1 MRCAVAAPQNPE
13 TNPFARQNHRGGLAR
28 WIPLIATLRGYQRG
42 WIWRDLAAGL
52 ALTALLVPVGM
63 SYAAASG
70 LPAIYGLYATIV
82 PLIAYAVF
90 GPSRIMVLGPDSAL
104 VGLIAATILP
114 LSAGNPEKAVALASM
129 LAVLSG
135 LLCIAAGL
143 AKFGFITDLL
153 SKPVRDGYINGIAL
167 TVLVGQLPKVLG
179 FSVSPGSFLAETGDL
194 LQGIGSGQIHP
205 MACVI
210 GLSCL
215 AVILGFRRWAPAV
228 PGVLIAVAGATI
240 LVSWLSGPIREGIAV
255 IGPLPQ
261 GLPQF
266 RIPAVSPAEIGEL
279 FAAAVA
285 IALVSFT
292 DMSAVS
298 RAFAH
303 RTGAEVDSNQEILAL
318 GAANAATGLFS
329 GFPVSSSM
337 SRTPV
342 AESAGAKTQVTGL
355 VGALCVALLL
365 LFAPGLLSHLP
376 QAALGAVVVAACL
389 SLVEIRSVL
398 RLYRLRRDEFVL
410 SLACFLGVVL
420 LGVMPGIFIAV
431 SLSLLAFIWRAW
443 QPYSAVMG
451 YVEALGSYHD
461 ISRHP
466 EAKCVDGLVLFRW
479 DAPLFFANAELFR
492 KRVLRAVSHA
502 PTPVRRVVVAAE
514 PITDVDMTAA
524 GVLAE
529 LDAALHEARM
539 DLCFAEMKGPVKDRL
554 KRYGLFNRLG
564 VENFFPTIEQAVE
577 HYLSLHKIDGP
588 A

>member
-28 WIPLIATLRGYQRG
+28 WIPLIATVRGYQRG
-42 WIWRDLAAGL
+42 WLWRDLAAGL

-179 FSVSPGSFLAETGDL
+179 FSVSPGSFPAETGDL

-215 AVILGFRRWAPAV
+215 AVILGFRRWAPMV

-240 LVSWLSGPIREGIAV
+240 LVPWLSAPIREGIAV

-266 RIPAVSPAEIGEL
+266 RIPDVSFAEIGKL

-303 RTGAEVDSNQEILAL
+303 RTGGEVDSNQEILAL
-318 GAANAATGLFS
+318 GAANAAAGLFS

-342 AESAGAKTQVTGL
+342 AEAAGAKTQVTGL
-355 VGALCVALLL
+355 VGALSVALLL
-365 LFAPGLLSHLP
+365 IAAPGLLSHLP
-376 QAALGAVVVAACL
+376 HAALGAVVVAACL

-410 SLACFLGVVL
+410 SMACFLGVVL
-420 LGVMPGIFIAV
+420 LGVIPGIFIAV
-431 SLSLLAFIWRAW
+431 SLSLLVFIWRAW

-451 YVEALGSYHD
+451 YVEALSSFHD

-466 EAKCVDGLVLFRW
+466 EAKCIDGLVLFRW

-492 KRVLRAVSHA
+492 RRVLRAVSHA
-502 PTPVRRVVVAAE
+502 PTPTRWVVVAAE

-524 GVLAE
+524 GVLDE
-529 LDAALHEARM
+529 LDAALHAAGM

-577 HYLSLHKIDGP
+577 HYLSLNKIDGP